1 MNSKRKGLWPALALI
16 CMAAL
21 LGVSALWNTL
31 AGQGCF
37 KITAETGDALSQ
49 RLSALQTAEGMELGA
64 FSLKNLQTGTLAP
77 ATLYESVLFHPVALG
92 LSMAEGDMSFRTDA
106 EHQIL
111 LHTKTAARLI
121 PTGQCVGATVK
132 TEAGQF
138 QVAGLY
144 KGTGLWKNEASAV
157 VSAGESGL
165 RPVYVWMR
173 TASDDVFAY
182 ERLRRALTEENQGT
196 DAASFAGVDLTKRG
210 ASAQIANAVA
220 LFLMALMLAKR
231 FWRDQAGMRQKLI
244 QTARENFQKRYFF
257 GAGIRC
263 IWPFVRYLGVSLL
276 CGGALIAG
284 ALLLRQVFSQGAA
297 DRPEQLLSLRAWG
310 DYFGRESAAI
320 RSMYE
325 LPMAACRTGAL
336 LQGLGLGLGIA
347 GLATAGLALGG
358 KTKKERA
365 KG

>member
-1 MNSKRKGLWPALALI
+1 MNSKRKGLWTALALI

-21 LGVSALWNTL
+21 LAVSALWNTL

-37 KITAETGDALSQ
+37 KITAETGDRLNG
-49 RLSALQTAEGMELGA
+49 RLSALQTAESVELGA
-64 FSLKNLQTGTLAP
+64 FSMKNLQTGTLAP
-77 ATLYESVLFHPVALG
+77 ATLYESVLFHPMALG
-92 LSMAEGDMSFRTDA
+92 LSMTEGDMPFRTDA
-106 EHQIL
+106 ENQIL

-121 PTGQCVGATVK
+121 PTGQCVGETVK
-132 TEAGQF
+132 MEEGQF
-138 QVAGLY
+138 RVAGVY
-144 KGTGLWKNEASAV
+144 KGTCLWKNEASAV
-157 VSAGESGL
+157 VSAGESEL

-173 TASDDVFAY
+173 TAPDDVFAY
-182 ERLRRALTEENQGT
+182 ERLHRALTEENQGT
-196 DAASFAGVDLTKRG
+196 DAAGFTGVDLTKRAAG
-210 ASAQIANAVA
+210 AQIANAVA

-231 FWRDQAGMRQKLI
+231 IWRDQAGMRQKLI
-244 QTARENFQKRYFF
+244 QTAREIFQKFYFF

-263 IWPFVRYLGVSLL
+263 IWPFVRYLGISLL

-284 ALLLRQVFSQGAA
+284 VLLVRRVFSQGAA
-297 DRPEQLLSLRAWG
+297 DLPEQLLSLRAWRN
-310 DYFGRESAAI
+310 YLSRESAAI
-320 RSMYE
+320 RAMYE

-347 GLATAGLALGG
+347 GLTTAGLAMGG